1 MLRRFFQ
8 KVISQSILYFPR
20 ESFQEFLLYPLHGN
34 LLKSLF
40 FVLTDQSTR
49 QNMNYLS
56 TQFQHRGLLQYRV
69 VIGGLPLNADW
80 VNVYNTSGQNTFSES
95 LYAL

>member
-1 MLRRFFQ
+1 
-8 KVISQSILYFPR
+8 
-20 ESFQEFLLYPLHGN
+20 
-34 LLKSLF
+34 
-40 FVLTDQSTR
+40 
-49 QNMNYLS
+49 MNYLS